1 MSCTQ
6 RDVNGSQGGLWTG
19 PGRVLH
25 TRVVGPAR
33 LLLVDDHRAFAGA
46 LAHRL
51 GAEPDLEVVGV
62 AATAAEAGALAGAL
76 RPDLAVVDVEL
87 GTDDGLV
94 LVARL
99 AALDRAPAVVV
110 VTCHVD
116 ASTATEAVR
125 AGATGFVA
133 KDAPVDELLVA
144 IRAALAGESRLPG
157 HLLGGVLRLLQ
168 GDGPPS
174 RPEAGLGGLT
184 VREREVLALLVAGLD
199 RSAIGARLFLSP
211 NTVRTHV
218 QNVLRKLEVHS
229 SIEAVGLALR
239 HGVRPPPPGA

>member
-1 MSCTQ
+1 
-6 RDVNGSQGGLWTG
+6 
-19 PGRVLH
+19 
-25 TRVVGPAR
+25 VGTAR

-62 AATAAEAGALAGAL
+62 AATAAEAGALAGSL

-87 GTDDGLV
+87 GADDGLA

-99 AALDRAPAVVV
+99 TALEQGPVVVV

-157 HLLGGVLRLLQ
+157 HLLGGVLQLLQ
-168 GDGPPS
+168 GDGLLQGHGLRQGHGGGGPLRGS
-174 RPEAGLGGLT
+174 GLRNRPEAGLGRLT
-184 VREREVLALLVAGLD
+184 PREREVLALLVAGLD

-229 SIEAVGLALR
+229 SIEAVGVALR
-239 HGVRPPPPGA
+239 HGVRPAPAPPDA